1 MLSLQEKEILSHDLI
16 FFGDNSWKKLFES
29 GKKPKQLFWPLHYF
43 WKTIPNICIFQQ
55 IFLGVRVI
63 RLKLWPVVCANATN
77 FVKITS
83 HWWTFRVAW
92 LISIGF
98 SPTWLSRRVTT
109 TNCPLCGWLWVY
121 HYGSNIASASSQQHQ
136 IQANCYSLRVG
147 VINLSEN
154 SSSHDFAMYFLQNIV
169 LAYQKLIA
177 MVQ

>member
-1 MLSLQEKEILSHDLI
+1 MIL
-16 FFGDNSWKKLFES
+16 FFGDNSWKNYLREWEKTKATVLTTAYYLKIYPKYLHFSTEWVLFR
-29 GKKPKQLFWPLHYF
+29 
-43 WKTIPNICIFQQ
+43 
-55 IFLGVRVI
+55 VRVI
-63 RLKLWPVVCANATN
+63 RLKLWPVVCAKATN
-77 FVKITS
+77 FVKVTN

-109 TNCPLCGWLWVY
+109 TNCPLCGWMWVY
-121 HYGSNIASASSQQHQ
+121 HYGSNITSASSQQHQ